1 MRRFW
6 ENKREK
12 EEIEGDLESGEG
24 TFNIEEGDLIS
35 EEAIIKDKERF
46 GRVRN
51 SLMKYLRAKYGD
63 RVADRALWR
72 VNRRMTEGYLN
83 GKTLNNFYRHSTKL
97 IE

>member
-6 ENKREK
+6 LNEGENERNQ
-12 EEIEGDLESGEG
+12 EEISEEQGNLEA
-24 TFNIEEGDLIS
+24 

-51 SLMKYLRAKYGD
+51 SLMKHLRAKYGE
-63 RVADRALWR
+63 RVANRALWR

-83 GKTLNNFYRHSTKL
+83 GKTLNDLYRHSTGL
-97 IE
+97 IK

>member
-1 MRRFW
+1 MRGFW
-6 ENKREK
+6 VNEGENERNQ
-12 EEIEGDLESGEG
+12 EEISEEVGNLEA
-24 TFNIEEGDLIS
+24 

-51 SLMKYLRAKYGD
+51 SLMKYLRAKYGE

-83 GKTLNNFYRHSTKL
+83 RG
-97 IE
+97 

>member
-1 MRRFW
+1 MRRFCANEG
-6 ENKREK
+6 ENERNQ
-12 EEIEGDLESGEG
+12 EEISEEIGNLEA
-24 TFNIEEGDLIS
+24 

-51 SLMKYLRAKYGD
+51 SMMKYLRAKYGN

-83 GKTLNNFYRHSTKL
+83 RG
-97 IE
+97 